1 MPKLYIDYM
10 SKYWY
15 MFPVFSVLSTF
26 GQPLFIAAAGCLRL
40 RQLICRNCS
49 PTITRPTLGG
59 RYVGQLEARTVVQ
72 GTPGSAAAPPSSRS
86 FSFFPPASLQYAR
99 EGPSGLCVLLTQ
111 AVNVCTITWSTCTLP
126 FHTEQ

>member
-40 RQLICRNCS
+40 RQPICRNCF
-49 PTITRPTLGG
+49 PTITRPTFGG
-59 RYVGQLEARTVVQ
+59 RYVGQLESRTVVQ
-72 GTPGSAAAPPSSRS
+72 GTPVSAAAPPSSRS
-86 FSFFPPASLQYAR
+86 WFAQAPSLRWVHWCCECASH
-99 EGPSGLCVLLTQ
+99 PLCC
-111 AVNVCTITWSTCTLP
+111 A
-126 FHTEQ
+126 